1 MKAYLTARRTK
12 SGKEEEFRT
21 KWVGGDTPDG
31 MLAAYLLEDE
41 EDPRETLSVSFW
53 DSAEQ
58 LLGYR
63 TSEDAKKRDDDL
75 SGVVD
80 KQRWQRAF
88 VAWAPWELAQGGG
101 KKKFVALPLLLAG
114 LGAGVF
120 FFLKRRQSQNDQDEW
135 ENWQPEP
142 ETAYQPP
149 SVASAPTSAAA
160 PPSYATS
167 NVVVAEVDV
176 PLGAGELSGDQPLG
190 RAGTSASAV
199 GTLDRDHVRVP
210 ETWNEGDRI
219 IEGAGVSAA
228 GAGTSPTMSAR
239 RVTGGRGGQSVRALM
254 TPDPETVDIKTTAD
268 AAARLMRD
276 LDVGVLPVTAQGDLA
291 GVVTDRDLALG
302 VSTRG
307 SAPHDVM
314 VGDLMTETPVT
325 IGPDASV
332 EDAAALMASHQ
343 IRRLPVVEGSR
354 IVGILALGDLATDG
368 AETAAGMALE
378 EISVPTREG

>member
-12 SGKEEEFRT
+12 SGREEEFRT
-21 KWVGGDTPDG
+21 KWVGGDTPEG

-63 TSEDAKKRDDDL
+63 TSEDAKKRDDEL

-120 FFLKRRQSQNDQDEW
+120 FFLKRRQSQSDEDEW

-149 SVASAPTSAAA
+149 AVVSAPTRAA
-160 PPSYATS
+160 PAQTASATA
-167 NVVVAEVDV
+167 VLDDA
-176 PLGAGELSGDQPLG
+176 PLGAADVENLQAMSGGGGQPPPV
-190 RAGTSASAV
+190 A
-199 GTLDRDHVRVP
+199 LDPNHVRVP

-219 IEGAGVSAA
+219 IEGSGNSAA
-228 GAGTSPTMSAR
+228 TLGARPAAGLAR
-239 RVTGGRGGQSVRALM
+239 GTGGRSGQRVRDLM
-254 TPDPETVDIKTTAD
+254 TPNPETVDTKTTAD

-302 VSTRG
+302 AAMRG
-307 SAPHDVM
+307 SAPHDIM
-314 VGDLMTETPVT
+314 IGDLMTETPVT
-325 IGPDASV
+325 IAPDASI
-332 EDAAALMASHQ
+332 EEAASLMASHQ
-343 IRRLPVVEGSR
+343 IRRLPVVEGAR
-354 IVGILALGDLATDG
+354 LVGILALGDLAADG
-368 AETAAGMALE
+368 AEVAAGMALE
-378 EISVPTREG
+378 EISEPATTG